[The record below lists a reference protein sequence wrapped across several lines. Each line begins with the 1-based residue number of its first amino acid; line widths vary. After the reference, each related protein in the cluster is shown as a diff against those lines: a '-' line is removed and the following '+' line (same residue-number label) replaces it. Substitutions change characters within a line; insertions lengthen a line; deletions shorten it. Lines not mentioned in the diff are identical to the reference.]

1 MKIVIFD
8 LDETLGYFVEFGI
21 FWDCLNKYVS
31 ENINTNTKDD
41 TDKDKIPDF
50 NKTLD
55 LFPEF
60 IRPNILP
67 ILNYLKHKKQN
78 KCCNKLLIYTNNQGT
93 DLWAE
98 KIISYFEEKI
108 KSKLFDQIISAFK
121 INGKRL
127 EICRTTHDKTFNDL
141 IKCSKIPVN
150 AEICY
155 LDDTYFPEMSN
166 KNVYYIHVKPYIH
179 DLTFEEMINRFE
191 KSNYGSNFIKK
202 DFTKNMMKLMNNYQF
217 TYFPKT
223 KEEKELDKVVSKEI
237 MIHIQYFFNHSISKN
252 KKTLHRN
259 TNKGSSKTRKKYY
272 TDQKEK

>member
-31 ENINTNTKDD
+31 ENMNSGLI
-41 TDKDKIPDF
+41 IPDF
-50 NKTLD
+50 NATLD

-60 IRPNILP
+60 IRPNIIP

-78 KCCNKLLIYTNNQGT
+78 KCCNKLLIYTNNQGI

-121 INGKRL
+121 VNGKRL
-127 EICRTTHDKTFNDL
+127 EICRTTHDKTFHDL

-155 LDDTYFPEMSN
+155 MDDTYFPEMSN
-166 KNVYYIHVKPYIH
+166 KNVYYIHVKPYVH
-179 DLTFEEMINRFE
+179 DLSFEEMIKRFE
-191 KSNYGSNFIKK
+191 KSKYGSKFDKN
-202 DFTKNMMKLMNNYQF
+202 DFSNTMMKLMNNYQF
-217 TYFPKT
+217 TFIQKT
-223 KEEKELDKVVSKEI
+223 KEETELDKVVSKEI
-237 MIHIQYFFNHSISKN
+237 MIHLQYFFNHSISKN
-252 KKTLHRN
+252 KKTKYKRN
-259 TNKGSSKTRKKYY
+259 KNFNKTRKNNN
-272 TDQKEK
+272 

>member
-21 FWDCLNKYVS
+21 FWDCLNKYIS
-31 ENINTNTKDD
+31 ENRISDEI
-41 TDKDKIPDF
+41 IPDF

-60 IRPNILP
+60 IRPNIIP
-67 ILNYLKHKKQN
+67 ILNYLKYKKQN

-108 KSKLFDQIISAFK
+108 KTKLFDQIISAFK

-127 EICRTTHDKTFNDL
+127 EICRTTHDKTFHDL
-141 IKCSKIPVN
+141 IKCSKIPLS

-155 LDDTYFPEMSN
+155 MDDTYFPEMAN
-166 KNVYYIHVKPYIH
+166 KNVYYIHVKPYVH
-179 DLTFEEMINRFE
+179 DLPFEEIIKRFE
-191 KSNYGSNFIKK
+191 KSKYGFKNEKN
-202 DFTKNMMKLMNNYQF
+202 DFFTIMMNLMKNYQF
-217 TYFPKT
+217 TVIPKT
-223 KEEKELDKVVSKEI
+223 KEETELDKIVSKKI
-237 MIHIQYFFNHSISKN
+237 MIHLQYFFNHSISKN
-252 KKTLHRN
+252 KKTKYKK
-259 TNKGSSKTRKKYY
+259 NKSLNKTRKNN
-272 TDQKEK
+272 